1 MAASM
6 GGQLLSLRVRGES
19 FGLDAALVREVA
31 RMPRLTRV
39 PHAPPALI
47 GLANVRGSVV
57 PILSLATLVQ
67 RASGEERRIVVI
79 DSGEPVGLAVDDVA
93 HLLRAEEASAQ
104 AVQPIDA
111 AALVA
116 KAVTVSTE
124 RRARAGVVA
133 GEEAVSA
140 EQVETLSLIVF
151 AVGRQEFALPLGA
164 VEEVLRIPADITLLP
179 DADDAIVGGT
189 TVRGALLPMLSLRVL
204 LAMPASGTASSG
216 RVLVI
221 RIGSR
226 RVGLVVD
233 AMRSVLRVAE
243 AHVDP
248 VPQVLTRGA
257 AEARIQAIL
266 RLDGGRRLVSVL
278 AAEHLLREDITAR
291 LLQRTS
297 EEDQTMADTGGE
309 AASEQFLL
317 FRIGEDEFGLP
328 IAAVEEVAPLPPK
341 LTRLPKAPAF
351 VQGVMNLRGAVIPV
365 IDQAVRFGGSAAT
378 GGKRRVVVVRIGE
391 LQAGFVVDAVSE
403 VLRIAQDALRP
414 APDLGSEDTRVFER
428 IANLPEQ
435 QRIVL
440 IVSPRE
446 LLDRAEQD
454 LLRAVLA
461 KGSVETK

>member
-1 MAASM
+1 
-6 GGQLLSLRVRGES
+6 
-19 FGLDAALVREVA
+19 
-31 RMPRLTRV
+31 
-39 PHAPPALI
+39 
-47 GLANVRGSVV
+47 
-57 PILSLATLVQ
+57 
-67 RASGEERRIVVI
+67 
-79 DSGEPVGLAVDDVA
+79 
-93 HLLRAEEASAQ
+93 
-104 AVQPIDA
+104 
-111 AALVA
+111 
-116 KAVTVSTE
+116 
-124 RRARAGVVA
+124 
-133 GEEAVSA
+133 
-140 EQVETLSLIVF
+140 
-151 AVGRQEFALPLGA
+151 
-164 VEEVLRIPADITLLP
+164 
-179 DADDAIVGGT
+179 
-189 TVRGALLPMLSLRVL
+189 
-204 LAMPASGTASSG
+204 
-216 RVLVI
+216 
-221 RIGSR
+221 
-226 RVGLVVD
+226 
-233 AMRSVLRVAE
+233 
-243 AHVDP
+243 
-248 VPQVLTRGA
+248 
-257 AEARIQAIL
+257 
-266 RLDGGRRLVSVL
+266 
-278 AAEHLLREDITAR
+278 
-291 LLQRTS
+291 
-297 EEDQTMADTGGE
+297 MADTGGE

-403 VLRIAQDALRP
+403 VLWIAQDALRP